1 MSRDHRLMLLAAAAA
16 VALTSCG
23 PAAQPV
29 QTGPAAAP
37 PPVAGE
43 IAEPSGPSKD
53 APLDRSIG
61 ALTAGEERQV
71 RIKGRLSAII
81 GMRLVPPKLI
91 FKVTD
96 ASGTVLAVINEKAQL
111 KEGTKLELVGTYH
124 EIPSPMY
131 SGPGEAPKETV
142 FEVERYLD
150 LP

>member
-1 MSRDHRLMLLAAAAA
+1 MSRDHRWMVLAAAAA
-16 VALTSCG
+16 MVSCG
-23 PAAQPV
+23 PAAPPV
-29 QTGPAAAP
+29 RTVSASP
-37 PPVAGE
+37 PPPPLARE
-43 IAEPSGPSKD
+43 MAQPTGPSKD

-61 ALTAGEERQV
+61 ELSGGEVRQV
-71 RIKGRLSAII
+71 RIKGVLSAIV

-96 ASGTVLAVINEKAQL
+96 RTGTVLAVIKEKAQL
-111 KEGTKLELVGTYH
+111 KEGTKLELVGRYH

-142 FEVERYLD
+142 FEVDRYID